1 MSMKEN
7 EQIIYSCDE
16 HVDIA
21 IDTIVDEYE
30 TFPMLMKIS
39 DDEKLST
46 PCEYCRN
53 QAIYLV
59 ANE

>member
-1 MSMKEN
+1 M
-7 EQIIYSCDE
+7 IYSCDE

-30 TFPMLMKIS
+30 TFPMLTKIS
-39 DDEKLST
+39 DEEKLST

>member
-1 MSMKEN
+1 MKEN
-7 EQIIYSCDE
+7 GQIIYSCDE

-21 IDTIVDEYE
+21 IDTIVDECE
-30 TFPMLMKIS
+30 TFPVLTKIS
-39 DDEKLST
+39 DEEKLST

-53 QAIYLV
+53 QAVYLV